1 MQSVWQYGE
10 LHMQILRFNKTS
22 AVCQT
27 IYRMYGYKNVRT
39 KEISRIT
46 VLRLVRT
53 TDHVI
58 AKIVLEK
65 RRGGR
70 WIGEGTFSPLPQR
83 FSFYQLTNGRNKI
96 TCFGYLSNVC
106 LHHVRWDLVSAL
118 TAEIRWSEMI
128 NIWNSELSLT
138 ETLYHVTILFSNWL
152 CSHLSHGHCWLEDLG
167 SGHKIVLRSDTDYRS
182 AQSNVK
188 CPSTRSTL

>member
-1 MQSVWQYGE
+1 
-10 LHMQILRFNKTS
+10 MQILRFNKTS

-106 LHHVRWDLVSAL
+106 LHHVR
-118 TAEIRWSEMI
+118 
-128 NIWNSELSLT
+128 
-138 ETLYHVTILFSNWL
+138 
-152 CSHLSHGHCWLEDLG
+152 
-167 SGHKIVLRSDTDYRS
+167 
-182 AQSNVK
+182 
-188 CPSTRSTL
+188 